1 MKTFKQI
8 LSVIGGIIGILIVG
22 YFLYVGINL

>member
-8 LSVIGGIIGILIVG
+8 LSVIGGIIGILIAG
-22 YFLYVGINL
+22 YFIYVGINL